1 MQRNAIYLHDKGI
14 RLESLDDCTFVLAM
28 QMFDTVVRGSTPLCF

>member
-14 RLESLDDCTFVLAM
+14 RLESLDDCKFDLGM
-28 QMFDTVVRGSTPLCF
+28 QMFEFVVRGSTSLCF